1 MAFISILIIDFSIG
15 FVGQAYFI
23 DEGSPDP
30 GGLPHRW
37 LLRSFIPVGFAILTM
52 QSVSNLLKTVALIF
66 RRQRRSFIPVGF
78 AILTMQSVS
87 NLLKTVAQIFR
98 WQRITG

>member
-1 MAFISILIIDFSIG
+1 MKVDIFYDKFRVETQNFVDLLASLSLIVISIIIIDFSIG

-52 QSVSNLLKTVALIF
+52 QTMSNLLKTDTLIF
-66 RRQRRSFIPVGF
+66 RRQR
-78 AILTMQSVS
+78 
-87 NLLKTVAQIFR
+87 KTD
-98 WQRITG
+98 